1 MRILQGRFVLP
12 AALALSLSGCFGPEA
27 PSSPAAPAGEATAK
41 GAPAAGLAADPVLA
55 GYVVH
60 YVGRVVA
67 NNRTTFT
74 YNVHGAGSTTS
85 SAHVSL
91 QIPACAGALA
101 DYSPQPAV
109 LGLDPT
115 TGISG
120 IHWNFP
126 IHGDDAVGLNFSV
139 TFAGDVPEGV
149 VRFAVKAGT
158 DVGRGVVTGPCQGF
172 LISGT
177 LYVDSDSSGTRN
189 AANEPGS
196 LANVTV
202 ALVDAAGGTATT
214 TTAANGTFAFKT
226 LDGTFTLRIDAA
238 TSAVDFNEDLFA
250 SFFATTTLTRVVTVG
265 PDSPNNDF
273 GFKPQAKKV
282 IAEVQDGTLPTDG
295 LPAKFWLRELRGAVR
310 SGTGPTYSAATL
322 LGFLNTIEGL
332 FFPVP
337 YQFDSGV
344 ELQQAIDQLSHPIR
358 TNLDAL
364 IQALLVT
371 ELNHVS
377 GHGLVGEADLQAVLL
392 SWAES
397 VVIANTTSGATAGP
411 VVSKSSDTL
420 APDIGTA
427 TTLLNSINSSRGGDI
442 PAKPGI
448 LPGTRQ
454 RSGPGLTP

>member
-1 MRILQGRFVLP
+1 MRTLQRLIVLP
-12 AALALSLSGCFGPEA
+12 AALALCLSGCFGPEA
-27 PSSPAAPAGEATAK
+27 PLAPGSPAGVPTLK
-41 GAPAAGLAADPVLA
+41 DAPAAGLAADGALA
-55 GYVVH
+55 GYVVQ

-67 NNRTTFT
+67 NNQTTFT
-74 YNVHGAGSTTS
+74 YNVHGAGTTS
-85 SAHVSL
+85 SSAHLSL
-91 QIPACAGALA
+91 QIPACAGALVN
-101 DYSPQPAV
+101 YSPAPAV

-115 TGISG
+115 TGLSG
-120 IHWNFP
+120 ISWNFP
-126 IHGDDAVGLNFSV
+126 IHGNDPVGLNFSV
-139 TFAGDVPEGV
+139 TFGGNVPEGV
-149 VRFAVKAGT
+149 VRVGVKAGT
-158 DVGRGVVTGPCQGF
+158 TVGLGVRPGPCQGF
-172 LISGT
+172 LIGGT

-202 ALVDAAGGTATT
+202 TLVDPLGGTATT
-214 TTAANGTFAFKT
+214 TTDANGRFAFKT
-226 LDGTFTLRIDAA
+226 LDGAFTLRIDAA

-250 SFFATTTLTRVVTVG
+250 SFFVTTTLTRVVTVG

-273 GFKPQAKKV
+273 GFKPAAKK
-282 IAEVQDGTLPTDG
+282 ITAEIEAGTLPTDG
-295 LPAKFWLRELRGAVR
+295 LPAKFWLREFRGAVR

-344 ELQQAIDQLSHPIR
+344 ELQQAIDLLSHPIR

-397 VVIANTTSGATAGP
+397 VIIANTTSGPTAGP
-411 VVSKSSDTL
+411 VVSKASDTL
-420 APDIGTA
+420 GPDVATA
-427 TTLLNSINSSRGGDI
+427 TTLLNTINRSRGGDI
-442 PAKPGI
+442 PASASS
-448 LPGTRQ
+448 PGTRA
-454 RSGPGLTP
+454 RAVPGLTP